1 MPTTNQQ
8 AILRYKTDS
17 GEWVEAKAL
26 QSVEFAPGS
35 ADCGYRP
42 FAHFGDDAIELCG
55 TFEPIPA
62 LRKRLSRK
70 RIRKVL
76 MSFGVPRNFAE
87 ANSREMVQKLDMS
100 FRKIDMLMLVIAG
113 LNMEVAKNA

>member
-1 MPTTNQQ
+1 MPTQNQQ

-35 ADCGYRP
+35 ADCGYHS
-42 FAHFGDDAIELCG
+42 FWHYGDDAVEFCG

-76 MSFGVPRNFAE
+76 MSFGIPRNKAE
-87 ANSREMVQKLDMS
+87 AISRDMVQKQDMS
-100 FRKIDMLMLVIAG
+100 FRKIGMLLLVIAD
-113 LNMEVAKNA
+113 LNMEIDKNA

>member
-1 MPTTNQQ
+1 MPTQNQQ

-76 MSFGVPRNFAE
+76 MSFGIPRNIAE
-87 ANSREMVQKLDMS
+87 AISREMAKKHNLA
-100 FRKIDMLMLVIAG
+100 FRKFIILLLAIAD
-113 LNMEVAKNA
+113 LNMEVSKNA

>member
-1 MPTTNQQ
+1 MPTQNQQ

-76 MSFGVPRNFAE
+76 MSFGIPRNIAE
-87 ANSREMVQKLDMS
+87 ANSRDMVQKLDMS
-100 FRKIDMLMLVIAG
+100 FRKIGMMMLVIAD
-113 LNMEVAKNA
+113 LNMEIVKNA

>member
-70 RIRKVL
+70 RIRKIL

-87 ANSREMVQKLDMS
+87 ANSREMVQKLDMDS
-100 FRKIDMLMLVIAG
+100 RKIEILAITLPGLMF
-113 LNMEVAKNA
+113 

>member
-1 MPTTNQQ
+1 M
-8 AILRYKTDS
+8 
-17 GEWVEAKAL
+17 EAKAL

-42 FAHFGDDAIELCG
+42 YSFYGDDAVEFCG
-55 TFEPIPA
+55 TFEPVPA

-70 RIRKVL
+70 RIRKIL
-76 MSFGVPRNFAE
+76 MSFGVPRNIAE

-100 FRKIDMLMLVIAG
+100 FRKIEMLMLVIAD
-113 LNMEVAKNA
+113 LNTEVDKRA

>member
-1 MPTTNQQ
+1 MPTMNQQ

-76 MSFGVPRNFAE
+76 MSFGIPRNIAE
-87 ANSREMVQKLDMS
+87 ANSRDMVQTLDMDS
-100 FRKIDMLMLVIAG
+100 RKIKILAITRSGPMFGRKA
-113 LNMEVAKNA
+113 

>member
-8 AILRYKTDS
+8 AILRYKTES

-42 FAHFGDDAIELCG
+42 FALLGDDAVEFCG
-55 TFEPIPA
+55 PFAPIPA

-76 MSFGVPRNFAE
+76 MSIGIPRNKADFQ
-87 ANSREMVQKLDMS
+87 SRDMVQTLDMDS
-100 FRKIDMLMLVIAG
+100 RKIKILAITRSGPMFGRKA
-113 LNMEVAKNA
+113 

>member
-1 MPTTNQQ
+1 MPTPNQQ

-70 RIRKVL
+70 RIRKVQ
-76 MSFGVPRNFAE
+76 MSFGIPRNIAE
-87 ANSREMVQKLDMS
+87 VNSREMVQKLDMS
-100 FRKIDMLMLVIAG
+100 FRKIGMLLLLIAD
-113 LNMEVAKNA
+113 LSREVANNS

>member
-1 MPTTNQQ
+1 MPTKNQQ
-8 AILRYKTDS
+8 AILRYKTES

-26 QSVEFAPGS
+26 QSVEFALGS

-42 FAHFGDDAIELCG
+42 YSFCGDDAVEFCG
-55 TFEPIPA
+55 TFAPIPA

-70 RIRKVL
+70 RIRKIL
-76 MSFGVPRNFAE
+76 MSFGVPRNIAE

-100 FRKIDMLMLVIAG
+100 FRKIDMLLLVIYD

>member
-1 MPTTNQQ
+1 MPPKNP
-8 AILRYKTDS
+8 IEDFIMKVKTPT

-42 FAHFGDDAIELCG
+42 YSFYGDDAVEFCG

-76 MSFGVPRNFAE
+76 MSIGIPRNKADFQ
-87 ANSREMVQKLDMS
+87 SRDMVQTLDMDS
-100 FRKIDMLMLVIAG
+100 RKIEILAITLPGLMFWRKA
-113 LNMEVAKNA
+113 

>member
-1 MPTTNQQ
+1 MPTKNQQ
-8 AILRYKTDS
+8 AILRYKTES

-42 FAHFGDDAIELCG
+42 FALLGDDAVEFCG
-55 TFEPIPA
+55 PFEPIPA

-70 RIRKVL
+70 RIRKIL
-76 MSFGVPRNFAE
+76 MSFGVPRNIAE

-100 FRKIDMLMLVIAG
+100 FRKIDMLLVIAD